1 MKLFA
6 IPYLIL
12 IFIFSFLLG
21 EVPEF
26 LLGHNP
32 FFCDCEMEWLQQIN
46 QMAHHRQHPRVL
58 DLDSVYCKLNNRD
71 SKSKLA
77 NQFGNVDFH
86 HGKHLPYVNDH
97 HQSSRIG
104 GINDISEQT
113 VPIMQVKKQ
122 EFLCQYQAHC
132 FALCMCCDF
141 FACDCHMQC
150 PDGCSCFH
158 DSTWSANVIRCSL
171 REHEVIPSLI
181 PMDATSIHL
190 DGNNF
195 TGTLVSQAFIG
206 RKRVQSLYL
215 NSSQIEA
222 VNNQTFNGLTEL
234 EVLHLEDNYI
244 HRIEG
249 YEFGNLTSLR
259 ELHLQRNFIDYIEE
273 DAFIEL
279 ISLQV
284 LQLHGNRLTNLQ
296 GISQLSASPFM
307 SSISLSGNLW
317 TCQCEFISDF
327 NKFAKSKKDNIIYD
341 MQKITCLLDNKVR
354 QSIGGN
360 ITCSE
365 ASPIMTFP
373 DQVRNEALIPVVV
386 SVMAVVIIIAVSTVI
401 LFVFRTPLRVW
412 LHSKYGIRIGSGCC
426 TCRARYC
433 CGHWC
438 CISRSR
444 KKGSLGDG
452 EHDRLYD
459 AFVGYSTKEE
469 DFVQQVIVPQLE
481 IEEPSLKLC
490 LQHRDLPNTSSIAD
504 TFPGVSQLCA
514 KHVLIVSR
522 SYLETEWIQIK
533 FALQELHKKIKFRP
547 IIVLLEE
554 LSSLDLAAAPEFN
567 ILLKTAIVLNYWDE
581 SSFWNKLRYYLPD
594 SSKLRHRRY
603 KKTYRRNVTLG
614 GQNVSNPCTSTIGV
628 MGSAGAGIASTSPK
642 SLLSSGSGSSGN
654 TVAATPLTYSR
665 GGVNRTRMNQIGGT
679 PTHNWNPVS
688 SPYDNL
694 PSNNSSTSTRSTTAA
709 GTIHPQSSMSNSENV
724 KLVANPLN
732 EFLHHNAIGHPTAG
746 SDQWSDDSAS
756 YSWHDHTYQAVPH
769 QQHRNQQQLP
779 QGGES
784 IYHTL
789 DPETHQRC
797 IEGIDAV
804 GSLDVMLPNG
814 QLVPATLVRNNTG
827 RIVPIVQMDN
837 KSSSAGG
844 TTMLHQG
851 VVSTSATVSSTSTTS
866 VSPPPTSNESNG
878 TQHPMQ
884 VTFPKTVVY
893 KTEGRH
899 PSRGDRDGSGDRDVR
914 QNNYRHNDFKHLN
927 LVGGSPQRRNNF
939 GTGSGSPRFSQPHRL
954 GSKGGYLV

>member
-1 MKLFA
+1 MRA
-6 IPYLIL
+6 DHLIY
-12 IFIFSFLLG
+12 FVSG

-26 LLGHNP
+26 LLGYNP
-32 FFCDCEMEWLQQIN
+32 FFCDCEMEWLQKIN

-58 DLDSVYCKLNNRD
+58 DLDNVYCKLNNRD
-71 SKSKLA
+71 PKSKTKNSFHRQHYLPHH
-77 NQFGNVDFH
+77 NNHKNSHQTGNEIIDF
-86 HGKHLPYVNDH
+86 D
-97 HQSSRIG
+97 
-104 GINDISEQT
+104 QT

-122 EFLCQYQAHC
+122 EFLCEYQAHC

-141 FACDCHMQC
+141 FACDCRMQC

-195 TGTLVSQAFIG
+195 TGTLISQAFIG

-215 NSSQIEA
+215 NASQIEG
-222 VNNQTFNGLTEL
+222 VNNQTFNGLSEL
-234 EVLHLEDNYI
+234 EVLHLEDNFI
-244 HRIEG
+244 RRIEG
-249 YEFGNLTSLR
+249 YEFGNLTALR
-259 ELHLQRNFIDYIEE
+259 ELHLQRNRIDFIEE
-273 DAFIEL
+273 NAFSTL

-284 LQLHGNRLTNLQ
+284 IQLHDNHLVSLQ
-296 GISQLSASPFM
+296 GISQLSSLPYL
-307 SSISLSGNLW
+307 SSISLSGNPW
-317 TCQCEFISDF
+317 ICQCDFVRDF
-327 NKFAKSKKDNIIYD
+327 NEFAKARQDNVIFD
-341 MQKITCLLDNKVR
+341 EERVTCLLDNR
-354 QSIGGN
+354 LSQRISLGEN

-365 ASPIMTFP
+365 ASAIMTYP
-373 DQVRNEALIPVVV
+373 DQEGNEELITVVV
-386 SVMAVVIIIAVSTVI
+386 SVMAVVVIVTVAIVI

-412 LHSKYGIRIGSGCC
+412 LHSKYGIRLGSSCGI
-426 TCRARYC
+426 CRARYC

-438 CISRSR
+438 CINSGR
-444 KKGSLGDG
+444 KKGGLGEG

-459 AFVGYSTKEE
+459 AFVGYSAKEE

-554 LSSLDLAAAPEFN
+554 LSTLDLAAAPEFN
-567 ILLKTAIVLNYWDE
+567 LLLKTAIVLNYWEE

-603 KKTYRRNVTLG
+603 KKTYRRNVALG
-614 GQNVSNPCTSTIGV
+614 GQTMPNPCTSTIG
-628 MGSAGAGIASTSPK
+628 MNGPGIASTSPK
-642 SLLSSGSGSSGN
+642 SLLSSGSGSSNN
-654 TVAATPLTYSR
+654 TVAATPLTYNRSGISR
-665 GGVNRTRMNQIGGT
+665 NRINQMGGT
-679 PTHNWNPVS
+679 PSHNWNPIT

-709 GTIHPQSSMSNSENV
+709 GTVHHQTGLPNSENV

-732 EFLHHNAIGHPTAG
+732 EFLHHNAMGHTTTT

-756 YSWHDHTYQAVPH
+756 YSWHDHTYQSVP
-769 QQHRNQQQLP
+769 QQQQQP
-779 QGGES
+779 VPGGGGH

-789 DPETHQRC
+789 DPDTHQRC
-797 IEGIDAV
+797 LEGIDAV

-827 RIVPIVQMDN
+827 RIVPIVQVN
-837 KSSSAGG
+837 SSSSEGG
-844 TTMLHQG
+844 AMIQQQG
-851 VVSTSATVSSTSTTS
+851 PVSTSATASSTSTTS

-878 TQHPMQ
+878 IQHPMQ

-893 KTEGRH
+893 KTEGRA
-899 PSRGDRDGSGDRDVR
+899 PSRGEADGQMDRGMRTPNTR
-914 QNNYRHNDFKHLN
+914 QNEFKPFN
-927 LVGGSPQRRNNF
+927 AMGSSPQRRNNF
-939 GTGSGSPRFSQPHRL
+939 GTTSGSPRGNFISQPQSHPL
-954 GSKGGYLV
+954 GNKGGYLV

>member
-1 MKLFA
+1 
-6 IPYLIL
+6 
-12 IFIFSFLLG
+12 
-21 EVPEF
+21 
-26 LLGHNP
+26 
-32 FFCDCEMEWLQQIN
+32 
-46 QMAHHRQHPRVL
+46 MAHHRQHPRVL
-58 DLDSVYCKLNNRD
+58 DLDNVYCKLNNRNPKPKNGNLLSGNSYHRDQYLPD
-71 SKSKLA
+71 STDKKS
-77 NQFGNVDFH
+77 H
-86 HGKHLPYVNDH
+86 
-97 HQSSRIG
+97 RIG
-104 GINDISEQT
+104 SIDESADQT

-141 FACDCHMQC
+141 FACDCRMQC

-195 TGTLVSQAFIG
+195 TGTLGSQAFIG
-206 RKRVQSLYL
+206 RKRVKSLYL

-222 VNNQTFNGLTEL
+222 INNQTFNDLNEL
-234 EVLHLEDNYI
+234 EVIHLEDNFI
-244 HRIEG
+244 RRIEG
-249 YEFGNLTSLR
+249 YEFGNLTALR
-259 ELHLQRNFIDYIEE
+259 ELHLQRNLLEFIEE
-273 DAFIEL
+273 DAFSTL

-284 LQLHGNRLTNLQ
+284 LQLHDNRLANLQ
-296 GISQLSASPFM
+296 GISQLSTLPFM
-307 SSISLSGNLW
+307 SSVSLSGNLW
-317 TCQCEFISDF
+317 TCQCDFVRDF
-327 NKFAKSKKDNIIYD
+327 NEFAKMKKEGVIYD
-341 MQKITCLLDNKVR
+341 IEKITCLLDNQVHQR
-354 QSIGGN
+354 IDLGEN

-365 ASPIMTFP
+365 ASAIKTFP
-373 DQVRNEALIPVVV
+373 NQGGNDALITVVV
-386 SVMAVVIIIAVSTVI
+386 SVMAVVIIVAVAIVI

-412 LHSKYGIRIGSGCC
+412 LHSKYGIRVGSGCFI
-426 TCRARYC
+426 CRARYC

-438 CISRSR
+438 CINRSR

-459 AFVGYSTKEE
+459 AFVGYSSKEE

-514 KHVLIVSR
+514 KHVLVVSR

-533 FALQELHKKIKFRP
+533 FALQELHKKIRFRP

-554 LSSLDLAAAPEFN
+554 LTSLDLAAAPEFN
-567 ILLKTAIVLNYWDE
+567 ILLKTAIVLNYWEE

-603 KKTYRRNVTLG
+603 KKAYRRNVTLG
-614 GQNVSNPCTSTIGV
+614 GPNASNPCAST
-628 MGSAGAGIASTSPK
+628 MGAITASSVGAGMASTSPK
-642 SLLSSGSGSSGN
+642 SLLSSGSGSSSN
-654 TVAATPLTYSR
+654 TVAATPLTYTR
-665 GGVNRTRMNQIGGT
+665 GGVNRNRVNQIGGT
-679 PTHNWNPVS
+679 PTHNWNPIT

-709 GTIHPQSSMSNSENV
+709 GSIHPQSALSNGENV

-732 EFLHHNAIGHPTAG
+732 DFLHQSAMGHATTA

-756 YSWHDHTYQAVPH
+756 YSWQDHTYQSVPVQKQLQH
-769 QQHRNQQQLP
+769 QQHQV
-779 QGGES
+779 GGS
-784 IYHTL
+784 HIYHTL
-789 DPETHQRC
+789 DPESHQRY
-797 IEGIDAV
+797 IEGINTV

-827 RIVPIVQMDN
+827 RIVPIVQVDA
-837 KSSSAGG
+837 SSDGG
-844 TTMLHQG
+844 TISQQQG
-851 VVSTSATVSSTSTTS
+851 PISTSATASSTSTTS
-866 VSPPPTSNESNG
+866 VSPPPTSNESTGMHN
-878 TQHPMQ
+878 PMQ
-884 VTFPKTVVY
+884 VTFPKTIVY

-899 PSRGDRDGSGDRDVR
+899 PIRGEGDGHIDRGIR
-914 QNNYRHNDFKHLN
+914 QPNYRHNDFKPLN
-927 LVGGSPQRRNNF
+927 SVGGSPQRRNNF
-939 GTGSGSPRFSQPHRL
+939 GTTSGSPRNNFMQQQHPL